1 MSTFKEPWL
10 KRVTEAL
17 DGAVSITWEGC
28 HKLYICMDKESH
40 DQQIEFGYD
49 MIEVSQLEHV
59 GGAADQLF
67 EWFDNSCG
75 LRFISAISNGDS
87 FDRVIPQFEY
97 DDEE

>member
-10 KRVTEAL
+10 QRVTDAL

-28 HKLYICMDKESH
+28 HKVYICVDRESH
-40 DQQIEFGYD
+40 EQQIEFGYD
-49 MIEVSQLEHV
+49 MTLVGDKDEALE
-59 GGAADQLF
+59 QLF
-67 EWFDNSCG
+67 DWFESSCG

-97 DDEE
+97 DDE